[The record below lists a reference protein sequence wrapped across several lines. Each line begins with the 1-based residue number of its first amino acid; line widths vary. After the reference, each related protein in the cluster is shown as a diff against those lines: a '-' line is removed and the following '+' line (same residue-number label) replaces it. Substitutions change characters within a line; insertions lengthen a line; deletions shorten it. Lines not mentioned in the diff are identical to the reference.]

1 MKVQSTGLGKTV
13 MKAQFKGLAKS
24 DFEGQAS
31 LLLTMESS
39 EPLHWTIKVYLDPRD
54 VRRAVVMG
62 LKPSVLW
69 RAFVSLVCGRFS
81 FLKRARPRT
90 ATETGSPPETAGLPA
105 PGPDGSDSRP
115 SGLSVLAKFKE

>member
-13 MKAQFKGLAKS
+13 MKAEFKGLSKS
-24 DFEGQAS
+24 TFEDQAS

-39 EPLHWTIKVYLDPRD
+39 EPLHWTIKVFLDPQD

-62 LKPSVLW
+62 LRPSVLW
-69 RAFVSLVCGRFS
+69 RALVGLVSGRFS
-81 FLKRARPRT
+81 FSMKTRPET
-90 ATETGSPPETAGLPA
+90 SIETGSAPETAALPA
-105 PGPDGSDSRP
+105 PGPADSQP